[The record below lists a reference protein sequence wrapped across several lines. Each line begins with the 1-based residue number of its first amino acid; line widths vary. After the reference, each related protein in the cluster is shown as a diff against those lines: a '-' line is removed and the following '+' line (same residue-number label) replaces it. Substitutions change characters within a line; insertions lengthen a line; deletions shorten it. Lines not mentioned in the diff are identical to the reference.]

1 MSSSLRACLTATCLL
16 LSLIHPALAE
26 DAVLHFYD
34 DMRIHDS
41 MLELQHEDSGLQP
54 NLDALLQAAERAL
67 QQEPLSVVNKQ
78 ELAPSGDPH
87 DYLSYAPYWWPNP
100 DTADGLPWV
109 NRDGERSPES
119 EAMPNRRDKSALT
132 RALQPLCLAWHFTG
146 DARYAEHAALLLR
159 VWFLDEPTRM
169 NPNLNHAQ
177 AIPGITEGRGIGII
191 DWAGT
196 PEMLD
201 WITMLETWEGWTET
215 DRSGI
220 RSWFG
225 EFQVWL
231 LTSRH
236 GRAEAGMLNN
246 HGTYYDCI
254 VVSIALFLGDEAAAR
269 EICVAA
275 GDRRLAPQIAA
286 DGSQPLELR
295 RTKSWDY
302 SIYNLQAM
310 VILARLGKDCGVDL
324 WHYRDDEGAGIREA
338 LLFLLPYA
346 QGDEEWQWKQIKEIH
361 YATYISMLNE
371 LAYEYA
377 DESLPVE
384 IARIPDEL
392 TADDDPRML
401 YVW

>member
-1 MSSSLRACLTATCLL
+1 MALL
-16 LSLIHPALAE
+16 LCNHESAGAS
-26 DAVLHFYD
+26 DVTLHFYD
-34 DMRIHDS
+34 AQL
-41 MLELQHEDSGLQP
+41 LERSSRDCDPADGLLYPALQSLIRAADR
-54 NLDALLQAAERAL
+54 ALL
-67 QQEPLSVVNKQ
+67 QEPLSVVNKEQ
-78 ELAPSGDPH
+78 LGASGDPH
-87 DYLSYAPYWWPNP
+87 DYLSYAPYFWPNP

-109 NRDGERSPES
+109 NHDGERSPES

-132 RALQPLCLAWHFTG
+132 SALKPLCLAWHFTG
-146 DARYAEHAALLLR
+146 DERYAKHAALLLR
-159 VWFLDEPTRM
+159 TWFLDDATRM

-201 WITMLETWEGWTET
+201 WISMLETWDGWSET

-220 RSWFG
+220 RDWFG
-225 EFQVWL
+225 DFQHWL

-236 GRAEAGMLNN
+236 GKAEAGMANN

-254 VVSIALFLGDEAAAR
+254 VVSIALFLGDEELAR
-269 EICVAA
+269 EICMEA

-310 VILARLGKDCGVDL
+310 VILARLAQDCGVDL
-324 WHYRDDEGAGIREA
+324 WHYKDSEAAGIREA

-346 QGDEEWQWKQIKEIH
+346 QGDKEWKWKQIKEIH
-361 YATYISMLNE
+361 KETYVSMLNE
-371 LAYEYA
+371 AAYVYA
-377 DESLPVE
+377 DESLPSE
-384 IARIPDEL
+384 IVRIPGEW
-392 TADDDPRML
+392 ADDDQSLL
-401 YVW
+401 YGW